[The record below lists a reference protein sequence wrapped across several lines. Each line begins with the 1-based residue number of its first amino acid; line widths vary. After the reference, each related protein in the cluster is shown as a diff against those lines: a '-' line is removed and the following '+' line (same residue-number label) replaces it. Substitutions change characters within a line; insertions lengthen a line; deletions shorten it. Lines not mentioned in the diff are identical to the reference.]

1 MNASPSFANHPEPDA
16 THASLEPWSLKEFP
30 HHVESC
36 LRDYFAAQEHL
47 IDPIGSPVNESV
59 SLLRDY
65 VLGGGKR
72 IRPTYAWA
80 GFGAVGGWKDDEYNP
95 AAVLKA
101 VSSLEFIQACA
112 LIHDDYID
120 SSDTRRG
127 NPTIHRSVEAS
138 HRSRGWRGS
147 SEHFGASLSILIGDL
162 AMVWADDMFHS
173 SALPPQAL
181 ARAFEPWRGMRTE
194 VIGGQILDIVNEA
207 SGSESVDRAQR
218 VNRFKTAA
226 YTIERPL
233 HIGATLA
240 DGTPSQIAALRKYGR
255 DIGIAFQLRD
265 DLLGVFGDPAI
276 TGKPAGDDLREGK
289 RTVLIAKAVQRA
301 DARGDKEAAQAIREG
316 VGMVE
321 SADDIAALA
330 TIIRATGA
338 EDDVEAL
345 ISELTAQGLAHL
357 ADAEF
362 EPGAVEAL
370 EALADKATARLY

>member
-1 MNASPSFANHPEPDA
+1 
-16 THASLEPWSLKEFP
+16 
-30 HHVESC
+30 
-36 LRDYFAAQEHL
+36 
-47 IDPIGSPVNESV
+47 
-59 SLLRDY
+59 
-65 VLGGGKR
+65 
-72 IRPTYAWA
+72 
-80 GFGAVGGWKDDEYNP
+80 
-95 AAVLKA
+95 
-101 VSSLEFIQACA
+101 
-112 LIHDDYID
+112 
-120 SSDTRRG
+120 
-127 NPTIHRSVEAS
+127 
-138 HRSRGWRGS
+138 
-147 SEHFGASLSILIGDL
+147 
-162 AMVWADDMFHS
+162 MVWADDMFHS

-233 HIGATLA
+233 HIGAALA

-330 TIIRATGA
+330 TMIRATGA

-370 EALADKATARLY
+370 EALADKATARRY